1 MTPDGLDALKVPAT
15 DGAIRRV
22 VVGIGADGR
31 STLVRDELAPHRY
44 SHADYPGVSVT
55 ELWSLHPGDRL
66 ESQEDVTGRRVS
78 IRPNGPGESRYYS
91 VRIEPGQDIPLHVT
105 PTVDYHVCVAGEVTC
120 VLEAAEITVR
130 AGDVLVVKGGP
141 HGWRTPESAPYVSF
155 AVMVGVPNNDPS
167 GRSVGEPLH
176 EERTDG

>member
-1 MTPDGLDALKVPAT
+1 MAADVSDAPELPGI

-31 STLVRDELAPHRY
+31 STVVRDEIAAHQY
-44 SHADYPGVSVT
+44 SHADYPGVTVT

-66 ESQEDVTGRRVS
+66 ESEEDVTGRRVG
-78 IRPNGPGESRYYS
+78 IRPNAPGESRYYS

-120 VLEAAEITVR
+120 VLETGEITVR

-141 HGWRTPESAPYVSF
+141 HGWRTPANAPYVSF
-155 AVMVGVPNNDPS
+155 AVMVGGPDSDVR
-167 GRSVGEPLH
+167 G
-176 EERTDG
+176 